1 MKKLL
6 IIPMLFA
13 CYMVMGQNAAK
24 IIGKPYQLKNIEV
37 ARNDFPNKQNWND
50 AIAKCN
56 KLGEGWRLPT
66 SDELN
71 KLYNNRKKIG
81 GFKDNYFDGPNYWSS
96 SESADRGYG
105 IEAKFQ
111 IFSSGAQGFE
121 SKANT
126 YNVRAVRSK

>member
-37 ARNDFPNKQNWND
+37 ARNDFKNVQTWKD

-56 KLGEGWRLPT
+56 GLGNGWRLPT
-66 SDELN
+66 LDELD
-71 KLYNNRKKIG
+71 KLYNNKNKIG
-81 GFKDNYFDGPNYWSS
+81 GFKDSYFDNANYWSS
-96 SESADRGYG
+96 TENGTNAGYKNMFNG
-105 IEAKFQ
+105 EGGQIE
-111 IFSSGAQGFE
+111 GYRYL
-121 SKANT
+121 T
-126 YNVRAVRSK
+126 YNVRAVRTK

>member
-37 ARNDFPNKQNWND
+37 ARNDFPNTQNWND

-66 SDELN
+66 LDELN
-71 KLYNNRKKIG
+71 KLYNNKDKIG
-81 GFKDNYFDGPNYWSS
+81 GFKDSYFDNANYWSS
-96 SESADRGYG
+96 TENGTNAWYKNMFNGEGGQR
-105 IEAKFQ
+105 
-111 IFSSGAQGFE
+111 FE
-121 SKANT
+121 SKTKT

>member
-37 ARNDFPNKQNWND
+37 ARNDFPNTQNWND

-66 SDELN
+66 KNELN
-71 KLYNNRKKIG
+71 KLYKNKKKIG
-81 GFKDNYFDGPNYWSS
+81 GFKDSYLDDFYWSS
-96 SESADRGYG
+96 AEKENLVAPGQDFFNGNQST
-105 IEAKFQ
+105 
-111 IFSSGAQGFE
+111 
-121 SKANT
+121 ANKHLKN
-126 YNVRAVRSK
+126 YVRAVRTK

>member
-37 ARNDFPNKQNWND
+37 ARNDFPNTQNWND

-66 SDELN
+66 KEELN
-71 KLYNNRKKIG
+71 KLFKNKKKIG
-81 GFKDNYFDGPNYWSS
+81 GFKDSFLDDFYWSS
-96 SESADRGYG
+96 AEKENLVAPGQDFFNGN
-105 IEAKFQ
+105 
-111 IFSSGAQGFE
+111 QGT
-121 SKANT
+121 ANKHLKK
-126 YNVRAVRSK
+126 YVRAVRTK

>member
-37 ARNDFPNKQNWND
+37 AQHDFPNAQTWND
-50 AIAKCN
+50 AIAKC
-56 KLGEGWRLPT
+56 KGLGNGWRLPT

-71 KLYNNRKKIG
+71 KLYNNKNKIG
-81 GFKDNYFDGPNYWSS
+81 GFKSGWLDDFYWSS
-96 SESADRGYG
+96 TEASENLVYYQCFGDGQKYTSEKRNKNNLY
-105 IEAKFQ
+105 
-111 IFSSGAQGFE
+111 
-121 SKANT
+121 
-126 YNVRAVRSK
+126 YVRAVRTK

>member
-37 ARNDFPNKQNWND
+37 AQHDFPNAQTWND
-50 AIAKCN
+50 AIAKC
-56 KLGEGWRLPT
+56 KGLGNGWRLPT

-81 GFKDNYFDGPNYWSS
+81 GFKDNYFDDFYWSS
-96 SESADRGYG
+96 FAEKENLVAPGQDFFNGN
-105 IEAKFQ
+105 
-111 IFSSGAQGFE
+111 QGN
-121 SKANT
+121 ANKRLKN
-126 YNVRAVRSK
+126 YVRAVRTK

>member
-37 ARNDFPNKQNWND
+37 ARNDFKNVQTWKD

-56 KLGEGWRLPT
+56 GLGNGWRLPT
-66 SDELN
+66 LDELN
-71 KLYNNRKKIG
+71 KLYNNKNKIG
-81 GFKDNYFDGPNYWSS
+81 GFKDGLYSNDGYWSS
-96 SESADRGYG
+96 TDTNGKETWT
-105 IEAKFQ
+105 AKFFDGYFV
-111 IFSSGAQGFE
+111 IE
-121 SKANT
+121 SKKNK